1 MLYAMPVYSLPTTIC
16 CIGRPC
22 SRSGAIDMNTVNK
35 KLTRLFIS
43 TLFLVISAPV
53 GAGGH
58 DQRAV
63 EKAKIKLTLIRNV
76 RVWEGN
82 DDELTAAQNVLV
94 ENNLIKT
101 LNADDSVDGAD
112 VIDGGGRIMIPGIIE
127 AHGHLALSTP
137 PAELGDTDLGYMGA
151 VSVKAAEIYLMRG
164 WTTVRDIGGPSQGLA
179 KAIDDGVVPG
189 PRIYPSAMIISQTSG
204 HGDMRRLNDPHPNM
218 GGSAT
223 IMDRFKLL
231 ADGPAEVRRAVR
243 ESLRMGATQIK
254 VMAGGGISSKY
265 DPIDTVQYSVEEMRA
280 AVEAAADWD
289 TYVAVHA
296 YTNEAVN
303 RALDAGVKVIEHGHL
318 LSRETL
324 KRVKKEG
331 AYLSSQSFGF
341 IRRFIQPGQTGGAGG
356 KAAQV
361 MEGVDRLMETARDID
376 LPVAFGT
383 DTFGSLRAYR
393 AGQTEFGFR
402 KRWFD
407 SPEILIQA
415 TRHNA
420 ELLELTGLRNPYPDG
435 ALGVIAEGA
444 YADLLLVEGNPLENV
459 ALLEDYENN
468 IKLIMKDGKVYK
480 NTL

>member
-1 MLYAMPVYSLPTTIC
+1 
-16 CIGRPC
+16 
-22 SRSGAIDMNTVNK
+22 MNTYIY
-35 KLTRLFIS
+35 RI
-43 TLFLVISAPV
+43 FLAALLLSFGITAN
-53 GAGGH
+53 AGGH
-58 DQRAV
+58 RQAA
-63 EKAKIKLTLIRNV
+63 AKQPEIKRTLIRNV

-82 DDELTAAQNVLV
+82 GNKLTAPRNVLI

-101 LNADDSVDGAD
+101 LNAADSIAGAD

-127 AHGHLALSTP
+127 AHGHLALSAP

-179 KAIDDGVVPG
+179 KAIDEGIVPG

-204 HGDMRRLNDPHPNM
+204 HGDLRRLNDPHPNM
-218 GGSAT
+218 GGGAT
-223 IMDRFKLL
+223 LMDRFKLL

-243 ESLRMGATQIK
+243 ESLRLGAVQIK
-254 VMAGGGISSKY
+254 VMAGGGISSEY

-280 AVEAAADWD
+280 AVEAAADWQ

-296 YTNEAVN
+296 YTDEAVN

-318 LSRETL
+318 LSPKTL
-324 KRVKKEG
+324 KRIQKEG

-341 IRRFIQPGQTGGAGG
+341 IRQFIQPGQTGGQGG
-356 KAAQV
+356 KAAEV
-361 MEGVDRLMETARDID
+361 MTGVDTLMETARDIG

-383 DTFGSLRAYR
+383 DTFGTLRAYR
-393 AGQTEFGFR
+393 IGQTEFGFR

-407 SPEILIQA
+407 SAEILTQA

-420 ELLELTGLRNPYPDG
+420 ELLKLTGPRNPYQDG
-435 ALGVIAEGA
+435 PLGVIAEGA
-444 YADLLLVEGNPLENV
+444 YADLLLVDGNPLEDV

-468 IKLIMKDGKVYK
+468 IRLIMKDGTVYK